1 MDFQIETEQKTDT
14 TFVDLSKNQI
24 KTLHDEIFGQTVV
37 NKVSM
42 DAIVKLELTYIP
54 FLLFIIIMVTAIN
67 LRWNKAYKRVMD
79 VAKKSEQ
86 SEETKAK
93 LVGLRI
99 QKLNIYDRFFVY
111 IVIWGSSL
119 YVDSIL
125 LFAGITSFPYV
136 SIPVI
141 ILVISKKLKL
151 LTKTSSLLGYDDN
164 DIVDNFDR
172 ILNDMI
178 VVPMIQAVIDKIK
191 TMINNSKS

>member
-24 KTLHDEIFGQTVV
+24 KILHDEIFGQTVI

-67 LRWNKAYKRVMD
+67 MRWNKAFDRVMTI
-79 VAKKSEQ
+79 AKQKEQ
-86 SEETKAK
+86 SDETKAK
-93 LVGLRI
+93 LVELRI

-111 IVIWGSSL
+111 LVIWGSSL
-119 YVDSIL
+119 YIDSIL
-125 LFAGITSFPYV
+125 LFSGITPFPYV

-141 ILVISKKLKL
+141 IMVISKKLKL
-151 LTKTSSLLGYDDN
+151 LSKTSSLLGFDDS
-164 DIVDNFDR
+164 DIAENFDK
-172 ILNDMI
+172 ILNDM
-178 VVPMIQAVIDKIK
+178 VVTPLIQGVIDKIK
-191 TMINNSKS
+191 NVINNN

>member
-1 MDFQIETEQKTDT
+1 MNFQLETEQKTDT

-24 KTLHDEIFGQTVV
+24 KLLHDEIFGQTIV

-67 LRWNKAYKRVMD
+67 MRWNKAYKRVMNI
-79 VAKKSEQ
+79 AKQKEQ
-86 SEETKAK
+86 SDETKAK
-93 LVGLRI
+93 LVELKI
-99 QKLNIYDRFFVY
+99 QNRNIYDRFFVY
-111 IVIWGSSL
+111 FVIWGSSL

-125 LFAGITSFPYV
+125 LFAGIINFPYV
-136 SIPVI
+136 SIPVVI
-141 ILVISKKLKL
+141 MVISRKLKV
-151 LTKTSSLLGYDDN
+151 LTKTSSLLGYNDD
-164 DIVDNFDR
+164 DIANNFDK

-191 TMINNSKS
+191 RMINNSSS

>member
-1 MDFQIETEQKTDT
+1 MNFQLETEQTTDT

-24 KTLHDEIFGQTVV
+24 KLLHDEIFGQTVV

-67 LRWNKAYKRVMD
+67 MRWNKAYKRVMNI
-79 VAKKSEQ
+79 AKSEKQ
-86 SEETKAK
+86 SDDTKSK
-93 LVGLRI
+93 LIELKI
-99 QKLNIYDRFFVY
+99 QNRNLYDRFFVY
-111 IVIWGSSL
+111 FVIWGSSL

-125 LFAGITSFPYV
+125 LFAGIINFPYV

-141 ILVISKKLKL
+141 IMVISRKLKV
-151 LTKTSSLLGYDDN
+151 LTKTSSLLGYDDD
-164 DIVDNFDR
+164 DIANNFDK

-178 VVPMIQAVIDKIK
+178 VTPLIQAVVNKIK
-191 TMINNSKS
+191 KLFKDSES

>member
-1 MDFQIETEQKTDT
+1 MNFQLETEQTTDT

-24 KTLHDEIFGQTVV
+24 KLLHDEIFGQTVV

-67 LRWNKAYKRVMD
+67 LRWNRAYKRVIS

-86 SEETKAK
+86 SDETKAK

-99 QKLNIYDRFFVY
+99 QKLNIWDRMFVY
-111 IVIWGSSL
+111 FT
-119 YVDSIL
+119 IL
-125 LFAGITSFPYV
+125 LSSFIVDAYLLFSGITPFPYV
-136 SIPVI
+136 VIPVI
-141 ILVISKKLKL
+141 IIVIGKKLKL
-151 LTKTSSLLGYDDN
+151 LTKTSSLLGYDDS

-172 ILNDMI
+172 ILNDMV
-178 VVPMIQAVIDKIK
+178 VVPMIQGVIEKIK
-191 TMINNSKS
+191 GMINNSKS

>member
-1 MDFQIETEQKTDT
+1 MNFQLETEQTTDT

-24 KTLHDEIFGQTVV
+24 KKLHDEIFGQTIV

-125 LFAGITSFPYV
+125 LFAGITPFPYV

-164 DIVDNFDR
+164 DIANNFDK
-172 ILNDMI
+172 ILNDMV

-191 TMINNSKS
+191 RMINNSSS

>member
-1 MDFQIETEQKTDT
+1 MNFQLETEQTTDT

-24 KTLHDEIFGQTVV
+24 KLLHDEIFGQTVV

-54 FLLFIIIMVTAIN
+54 FLFFIIIMVTAIN

-79 VAKKSEQ
+79 VAKKKELT
-86 SEETKAK
+86 EETKHK
-93 LVGLRI
+93 LIELKI

-119 YVDSIL
+119 YIDSIL
-125 LFAGITSFPYV
+125 LFAGITPFPYV

-141 ILVISKKLKL
+141 IAVISKKLKRL
-151 LTKTSSLLGYDDN
+151 SQTSNLLGYDDS
-164 DIVDNFDR
+164 DIAENFDK
-172 ILNDMI
+172 ILSDMI
-178 VVPMIQAVIDKIK
+178 VTPLIQAIADRIRN
-191 TMINNSKS
+191 IINSK

>member
-1 MDFQIETEQKTDT
+1 MNFQLETEQKTDT

-24 KTLHDEIFGQTVV
+24 KLLHDEIFGQTVI

-79 VAKKSEQ
+79 VAKKKELT
-86 SEETKAK
+86 EETKAK
-93 LVGLRI
+93 LVELKI

-111 IVIWGSSL
+111 FVIWGSSL

-125 LFAGITSFPYV
+125 LFAGIINFPYV
-136 SIPVI
+136 SIPVVI
-141 ILVISKKLKL
+141 MVISRKLKV
-151 LTKTSSLLGYDDN
+151 LTKTSSLLGYDDD
-164 DIVDNFDR
+164 DIANNFDR

-178 VVPMIQAVIDKIK
+178 VTPLIQGVIDKIK
-191 TMINNSKS
+191 NVINNN

>member
-1 MDFQIETEQKTDT
+1 MNFQVETDT

-24 KTLHDEIFGQTVV
+24 KLLHDEIFGQTVV

-67 LRWNKAYKRVMD
+67 MRWNKAFHRVMTI
-79 VAKKSEQ
+79 AKKNKQ

-93 LVGLRI
+93 LIELKI
-99 QKLNIYDRFFVY
+99 QNRNISDRFFVY
-111 IVIWGSSL
+111 FVIWGSSL

-125 LFAGITSFPYV
+125 LFAGITPFPYV

-141 ILVISKKLKL
+141 IMVISRKLKV
-151 LTKTSSLLGYDDN
+151 LTKTSSLLGYDDE
-164 DIVDNFDR
+164 DIANNFDR

-191 TMINNSKS
+191 RMIKS

>member
-1 MDFQIETEQKTDT
+1 MNFQLETEQTTDT

-24 KTLHDEIFGQTVV
+24 KILHDEIFGQTIV

-67 LRWNKAYKRVMD
+67 MRWNKAYKRVMD
-79 VAKKSEQ
+79 VAKKRELT
-86 SEETKAK
+86 EETKHK
-93 LVGLRI
+93 LIELKI

-119 YVDSIL
+119 YIDSIL
-125 LFAGITSFPYV
+125 LFAGITPFPYV

-141 ILVISKKLKL
+141 IMVISKKLKV
-151 LTKTSSLLGYDDN
+151 LTKTSSLLGFDDS
-164 DIVDNFDR
+164 DIANNFDK

-178 VVPMIQAVIDKIK
+178 VTPLIQAVVNKIK
-191 TMINNSKS
+191 KLFND

>member
-1 MDFQIETEQKTDT
+1 MNFQLETEQTTDT

-24 KTLHDEIFGQTVV
+24 KLLHDEIFGQTVV

-67 LRWNKAYKRVMD
+67 MRWNKAFHRVMTI
-79 VAKKSEQ
+79 AKKNKQ
-86 SEETKAK
+86 SEETKSK
-93 LVGLRI
+93 LIELKI
-99 QKLNIYDRFFVY
+99 QNRNIYDRFFVY
-111 IVIWGSSL
+111 FVIWGSSL

-125 LFAGITSFPYV
+125 LFAGITPFPYV

-141 ILVISKKLKL
+141 IMVISRKLKV
-151 LTKTSSLLGYDDN
+151 LTKTSSLLGYDDE
-164 DIVDNFDR
+164 DIANNFDR

-178 VVPMIQAVIDKIK
+178 VTPIIQGVINKIK
-191 TMINNSKS
+191 AMIKS

>member
-1 MDFQIETEQKTDT
+1 MNFQVETDT

-24 KTLHDEIFGQTVV
+24 KLLHDEIFGQTVV

-67 LRWNKAYKRVMD
+67 MRWNKAFHRVMTI
-79 VAKKSEQ
+79 AKKNKQ

-93 LVGLRI
+93 LIELKI
-99 QKLNIYDRFFVY
+99 QNRNIYDRFFVY
-111 IVIWGSSL
+111 FVIWGSSL

-125 LFAGITSFPYV
+125 LFAGITPFPYV

-141 ILVISKKLKL
+141 IMVISRKLKV
-151 LTKTSSLLGYDDN
+151 LTKTSSLLGYDDE
-164 DIVDNFDR
+164 DIANNFDR

-178 VVPMIQAVIDKIK
+178 VTPIIQGVINKIK
-191 TMINNSKS
+191 AMIKS

>member
-24 KTLHDEIFGQTVV
+24 KILHDEIFGQTVI

-67 LRWNKAYKRVMD
+67 IRWNKAFDRVMTI
-79 VAKKSEQ
+79 AKQKEQ
-86 SEETKAK
+86 SDETKAK

-111 IVIWGSSL
+111 LVIWGSSL
-119 YVDSIL
+119 YIDSIL
-125 LFAGITSFPYV
+125 LFSGITPFPYV

-141 ILVISKKLKL
+141 IMVISKKLKL
-151 LTKTSSLLGYDDN
+151 LSKTSSLLGFDDS
-164 DIVDNFDR
+164 DIANNFDK
-172 ILNDMI
+172 ILNDM
-178 VVPMIQAVIDKIK
+178 VVTPLIQGIIEKIK
-191 TMINNSKS
+191 NVINNN

>member
-67 LRWNKAYKRVMD
+67 LRWNRAYKRVIS

-86 SEETKAK
+86 SDETKAK

-99 QKLNIYDRFFVY
+99 QKLNIWDRMFVY
-111 IVIWGSSL
+111 FT
-119 YVDSIL
+119 IL
-125 LFAGITSFPYV
+125 LSSFIVDAYLLFSGITPFPYV
-136 SIPVI
+136 VIPVI
-141 ILVISKKLKL
+141 IIVIGKKLKL
-151 LTKTSSLLGYDDN
+151 LTKTSSLLGYDDS

-191 TMINNSKS
+191 RMINNSSS

>member
-24 KTLHDEIFGQTVV
+24 KILHDEIFGQTVI

-67 LRWNKAYKRVMD
+67 IRWNKAFDRVMTI
-79 VAKKSEQ
+79 AKQKEQ
-86 SEETKAK
+86 SDETKAK
-93 LVGLRI
+93 LVELRI

-111 IVIWGSSL
+111 LVIWGSSL
-119 YVDSIL
+119 YIDSIL
-125 LFAGITSFPYV
+125 LFSGISPFPYV

-141 ILVISKKLKL
+141 IMVISKKLKRL
-151 LTKTSSLLGYDDN
+151 SKTSSLLGFDDS
-164 DIVDNFDR
+164 DIANNFDKV
-172 ILNDMI
+172 LNDM
-178 VVPMIQAVIDKIK
+178 VVTPLIQGVVDKIK
-191 TMINNSKS
+191 NVINNN

>member
-1 MDFQIETEQKTDT
+1 MNFQIETEQKPDT

-24 KTLHDEIFGQTVV
+24 KILHDEIFGETVV

-42 DAIVKLELTYIP
+42 NAIVKLELTYIP

-67 LRWNKAYKRVMD
+67 IRWNKAFHRVMTI
-79 VAKKSEQ
+79 AKQKEQ
-86 SEETKAK
+86 SDETKAK

-111 IVIWGSSL
+111 LVIWGSSL

-125 LFAGITSFPYV
+125 LFSGITPFPYV

-141 ILVISKKLKL
+141 IMVISKKLKL
-151 LTKTSSLLGYDDN
+151 LTKTSSLLGFDDS
-164 DIVDNFDR
+164 DIAENFDN
-172 ILNDMI
+172 ILNDM
-178 VVPMIQAVIDKIK
+178 VVTPLIQGVIDKIK
-191 TMINNSKS
+191 NVINNN

>member
-24 KTLHDEIFGQTVV
+24 KILHDEIFGQTVI

-67 LRWNKAYKRVMD
+67 MRWNKAYKRVMSI
-79 VAKKSEQ
+79 AKQKEQ
-86 SEETKAK
+86 SDEAKAK
-93 LVGLRI
+93 LVELRI

-111 IVIWGSSL
+111 LVIWGSSL
-119 YVDSIL
+119 YIDSIL
-125 LFAGITSFPYV
+125 LFSGITPFPYV
-136 SIPVI
+136 SIPVVI
-141 ILVISKKLKL
+141 MVISRKLKVL
-151 LTKTSSLLGYDDN
+151 SKTSSLLGYDDDGIAN
-164 DIVDNFDR
+164 NFDK

-178 VVPMIQAVIDKIK
+178 VTPLIQGVVDKIK
-191 TMINNSKS
+191 SVINNN

>member
-1 MDFQIETEQKTDT
+1 MNFQLETEQTTDT

-24 KTLHDEIFGQTVV
+24 KLLHDEIFGQTVV

-67 LRWNKAYKRVMD
+67 MRWNKAYKRVMNI
-79 VAKKSEQ
+79 AKSEKQ
-86 SEETKAK
+86 SDDTKSK
-93 LVGLRI
+93 LIELKI
-99 QKLNIYDRFFVY
+99 QNRNIYDRFFVY
-111 IVIWGSSL
+111 FVIWGSSL

-125 LFAGITSFPYV
+125 LFAGIINFPYV

-141 ILVISKKLKL
+141 IMVISRKLKV
-151 LTKTSSLLGYDDN
+151 LTKTSSLLGYDDD
-164 DIVDNFDR
+164 DIANNFDK

-178 VVPMIQAVIDKIK
+178 VTPLIQAVVNKIK
-191 TMINNSKS
+191 KLFKDSES

>member
-1 MDFQIETEQKTDT
+1 MNFQVETDT

-24 KTLHDEIFGQTVV
+24 KLLHDEIFGQTVV

-67 LRWNKAYKRVMD
+67 MRWNKAFHRVMTI
-79 VAKKSEQ
+79 AKKNKQ
-86 SEETKAK
+86 SEETKSK
-93 LVGLRI
+93 LIELKI
-99 QKLNIYDRFFVY
+99 QNRNIYDRFFVY
-111 IVIWGSSL
+111 FVIWGSSL

-125 LFAGITSFPYV
+125 LFAGITPFPYV

-141 ILVISKKLKL
+141 IMVISRKLKV
-151 LTKTSSLLGYDDN
+151 LTKTSSLLGYDDE
-164 DIVDNFDR
+164 DIANNFDR

-178 VVPMIQAVIDKIK
+178 VTPIIQGVINKIK
-191 TMINNSKS
+191 AMIKS